1 MIHLILAA
9 AVLQAA
15 PAITPAPG
23 TTAAAIASVHAQEAP
38 APAHAQKALAHTQE
52 APDTSATVLTLA
64 QALEIALSENASV
77 RVADKEIEAKGY
89 ARKGTYASLFPAV
102 NASGSFSRTLKK
114 QVMSMDMG
122 GQSVDIEVGRWN
134 TFNGGVSANMPL
146 VNAQLWKSIAISG
159 QDVELAV
166 EKARGSRLQMVTQV
180 KQAYYAV
187 LLAKEARN
195 VYRSVYDN
203 AVANCERTQQKYN
216 ASKASELDLAR
227 AKTAVANAIPNLYD
241 SENAVYLTLWQL
253 KALMGVDLDLN
264 IDVAESL
271 QDYAG
276 DLQDMIPEDFDLSE
290 NSTLRQLEIQ
300 AGQLANTVR
309 MQQYASLPSLAL
321 SFSAS
326 ANAMENAF
334 NFSEYKWH
342 PYATVGL
349 NLSIPIFSGG
359 SRYHAVKQARAQQQE
374 FDIQREDTERNL
386 RVAIRQSLNTMETA
400 TKSYSSA
407 IDALESAEK
416 AYGIASKSYEV
427 GRSTLTDLN
436 DAQLALTQAQL
447 AVSQA
452 VYTFIGAKAALEQT
466 IGADFSIYEK

>member
-23 TTAAAIASVHAQEAP
+23 TTAAAIAPVHA
-38 APAHAQKALAHTQE
+38 QE
-52 APDTSATVLTLA
+52 APDTSATVITLA

-89 ARKGTYASLFPAV
+89 ARKGSYASLFPSV
-102 NASGSFSRTLKK
+102 NATGSFSRTLKK

-134 TFNGGVSANMPL
+134 TFNTGVSANMPL

-166 EKARGSRLQMVTQV
+166 EKARGSRLQMITQV

-187 LLAKEARN
+187 LLAKEARK
-195 VYRSVYDN
+195 VYGSVYDN

-216 ASKASELDLAR
+216 ASKTSELDLAR
-227 AKTAVANAIPNLYD
+227 AKTAVANAIPSLYD

-271 QDYAG
+271 GDYAD
-276 DLQDMIPEDFDLSE
+276 DLQYMAPEDYDLSD

-300 AGQLANTVR
+300 ATQLANSVK

-321 SFSAS
+321 SFNAS

-349 NLSIPIFSGG
+349 SLSIPIFSGG
-359 SRYHAVKQARAQQQE
+359 SRYNAVKQARAQQQE

-407 IDALESAEK
+407 IEALESAKK

-452 VYTFIGAKAALEQT
+452 VYSFIGAKAALEQT
-466 IGADFSIYEK
+466 LGADFSIYEK